1 MEQYLKDENF
11 ESQYAE
17 KCDLLVELS
26 PARISY
32 AIVDHAS
39 NQLQVLFSSRIASN
53 ILILDKLD
61 TLFNTHTELQ
71 LPFRQIK
78 IGLQTSQFTFIPDEL
93 FDPSLVKEYAKFT
106 QSGTH
111 MDHRIQ
117 INDIKSVGI
126 KNVVTIDL
134 ELQKVLQ
141 TRFHQGQLFSQA
153 DSFIAGMNQ
162 MIDGNEGTSFGL
174 NVQSETIEVAVF
186 DSDRLRFY
194 NLFDCVNADE
204 FNYFLL
210 TILKELNLDPAQTKI
225 LLAGAIEKNDAYYQR
240 IQKYFQD
247 FHFLNTRQLLV
258 RSDLT
263 DQLVPHLFFSLISL
277 NLCE

>member
-11 ESQYAE
+11 ESQHAE
-17 KCDLLVELS
+17 KCDLFVELS

-32 AIVDHAS
+32 AIVDDVS

-78 IGLQTSQFTFIPDEL
+78 IGLQTSHFTFIPDEL

-126 KNVVTIDL
+126 KNIVTIDL
-134 ELQKVLQ
+134 ELQKALQ
-141 TRFHQGQLFSQA
+141 TRFHQAQFFSQA
-153 DSFIAGMNQ
+153 DSFIAGMDS
-162 MIDGNEGTSFGL
+162 MIEITKL
-174 NVQSETIEVAVF
+174 YTIFV
-186 DSDRLRFY
+186 DKS
-194 NLFDCVNADE
+194 
-204 FNYFLL
+204 
-210 TILKELNLDPAQTKI
+210 
-225 LLAGAIEKNDAYYQR
+225 QR
-240 IQKYFQD
+240 SRA
-247 FHFLNTRQLLV
+247 L
-258 RSDLT
+258 
-263 DQLVPHLFFSLISL
+263 
-277 NLCE
+277 E

>member
-11 ESQYAE
+11 ESQHAE
-17 KCDLLVELS
+17 KCDLFVELS

-32 AIVDHAS
+32 AIVDDVS

-111 MDHRIQ
+111 
-117 INDIKSVGI
+117 INDIKSAGI
-126 KNVVTIDL
+126 KNVVTIEL
-134 ELQKVLQ
+134 ERQEALQ
-141 TRFHQGQLFSQA
+141 TRFHQAQFFSQA
-153 DSFIAGMNQ
+153 DSFIAGMDS
-162 MIDGNEGTSFGL
+162 MIDGNGGTSFGL

-210 TILKELNLDPAQTKI
+210 TIVKELNLDPAQTKI

-247 FHFLNTRQLLV
+247 IHFLNTRQLLV
-258 RSDLT
+258 QSDLT
-263 DQLVPHLFFSLISL
+263 DQLAPHLFFSLISL